1 MMKGAKKGK
10 QKGNRRGDM
19 EMAAWVN
26 GAAPSLVSCRRA
38 LEPRAQLQ
46 ALIRMGNPQSQRP
59 WCFGRYEGRRRVK
72 SRGEVYQ

>member
-1 MMKGAKKGK
+1 MKGAKKGK

-46 ALIRMGNPQSQRP
+46 AR
-59 WCFGRYEGRRRVK
+59 
-72 SRGEVYQ
+72 